1 MNDLDKSR
9 EQLIE
14 ELAEMRRSV
23 AEDQARHREEAFR
36 TLTGHSADCIMVM
49 GADGRISYVSASVE
63 KMRGYTVAEAKL
75 QSLEDIVT
83 SEDAETLR
91 VDLIEIQAAVKSGS
105 AVPEFRRDLKQFCKD
120 GSMIWTDVTISAIR
134 NAAGEFEGTLI
145 SSRDISDRKRTEL
158 QLKELTERFELA
170 KGIAE
175 LGIWSWNIA
184 DNTLELDDR
193 VRAWYGG
200 VPEEVVRGVNHFEF
214 WRSRIHPD
222 DRDAAEAVLRD
233 AISNQ
238 VGGSN
243 SFRIL
248 LPDGS
253 VRHVHSAWVFDRDS
267 QGRPLRMLGINRDVT
282 KQCELE
288 ESLRSEH
295 RIAEL
300 ANAAKAEFLA
310 DISHEIRTQMNSVI
324 GLTGFLLESD
334 LGLEQRRHA
343 EAIYASGESLLGLLT
358 DILDATTLETGK
370 LKLEV
375 APFDL
380 RVMLDDF
387 AASMLLLAEEKR
399 INFACTASPELPD
412 RLVGDT
418 VRLRQIL
425 TNLTGNALKST
436 TRGDVSVRASL
447 LEETESEVLIRFSVC
462 DNSIV
467 ISPEQ
472 QKLLFAKFAPV
483 MAPDACA
490 TRNHRFSGLGMGIAK
505 GLAESMGGEM
515 GVASP
520 VGAGTE
526 FWFTV
531 RLGKPADVL
540 HTIVSAPDMRGTHIL
555 VVHENAET
563 RQSLLNQLEAWDMR
577 AEAVADGLAAI
588 QAFAH
593 ACETGD
599 PFHAAIFDSQ
609 LPDMDGSELAHAI
622 HANKKLR
629 ETRLVLLTSLGRRV
643 LPETDEY
650 SDGTAHLT
658 KPIRQSDLFDCLTAL
673 ANTQPPLHVAADA
686 LMVRRS
692 HTRILVAEDN
702 IVNQEVALGLLRK
715 LGLHADAVDDGTK
728 AIESLKADPYDLVLM
743 DVEMPELDGLEAT
756 RIIRDPNSDVRN
768 HQVPIIAMTAA
779 AMEGDRERCL
789 EAGMNGYISKPVS
802 PYDLVEALNNWLPS
816 DWQ

>member
-14 ELAEMRRSV
+14 ELAELRRR
-23 AEDQARHREEAFR
+23 AADDQARHRVEDLRSLA
-36 TLTGHSADCIMVM
+36 GHSADCIIVM
-49 GADGRISYVSASVE
+49 GSDGRISYVSSSV
-63 KMRGYTVAEAKL
+63 KKLRGYTIAEAKL
-75 QSLEDIVT
+75 QSLEDIVA

-105 AVPEFRRDLKQFCKD
+105 AVPEFRRDLRQLCKD
-120 GSMIWTDVTISAIR
+120 GSMIWTDVTVSAIR
-134 NAAGEFEGTLI
+134 NSAGEFEGILI
-145 SSRDISDRKRTEL
+145 SSRDISERKRTEL
-158 QLKELTERFELA
+158 QLRELTERFELA
-170 KGIAE
+170 KEIAE

-200 VPEEVVRGVNHFEF
+200 VPDEVLRGGDHFEY
-214 WRSRIHPD
+214 WRSRILPD
-222 DRDAAEAVLRD
+222 DRQAADAALRK
-233 AISNQ
+233 AIDNQ
-238 VGGSN
+238 AAGSS

-253 VRHVHSAWVFDRDS
+253 VRHIHSSWVFHSDS
-267 QGRPLRMLGINRDVT
+267 RGRPVRMLGINRDVT

-288 ESLRSEH
+288 ESLRAEH

-324 GLTGFLLESD
+324 GLTGFLLETD

-358 DILDATTLETGK
+358 DILDATMLDTGK

-387 AASMLLLAEEKR
+387 AASMLLLAEEKK
-399 INFACTASPELPD
+399 INFACTAAPDLPD

-425 TNLTGNALKST
+425 TNLAGNALKST
-436 TRGDVSVRASL
+436 TRGDVTVRAGL
-447 LEETESEVLIRFSVC
+447 LEATESEVLIRFSVR
-462 DNSIV
+462 DTGIV

-472 QKLLFAKFAPV
+472 QKLLFTKFAPV
-483 MAPDACA
+483 AASDASA

-515 GVASP
+515 GVTSQF
-520 VGAGTE
+520 GAGTE

-531 RLGKPADVL
+531 RLGRPAELSPSMVP
-540 HTIVSAPDMRGTHIL
+540 TPDMRGTHIL

-563 RQSLLNQLEAWDMR
+563 RENLLNQLAAWDMR

-593 ACETGD
+593 ACEKGD

-629 ETRLVLLTSLGRRV
+629 ETRLVLLTSFGRRV
-643 LPETDEY
+643 LSEPDEY
-650 SDGTAHLT
+650 RDETAQLA
-658 KPIRQSDLFDCLTAL
+658 KPIRQSELFDCLAAL
-673 ANTQPPLHVAADA
+673 AHTQPPMHVAADA
-686 LMVRRS
+686 LLVRRI

-715 LGLHADAVDDGTK
+715 LGLHADAVDDGIK
-728 AIESLKADPYDLVLM
+728 AIESLKTDPYDLVLM